1 MLTSR
6 MSRGEKIFQ
15 SINLVLLLALA
26 IATLFPFLYVVSVS
40 LTPLEVLAK
49 YGSFQV
55 IPRVITF
62 DAYRYLLS
70 TGLIPR
76 AFLNSVT
83 ITVLGTTVNL
93 VLTTLTAYPL
103 SRKRLPGRTFWLV
116 FVLIPMLFSGG
127 LVPLFILVRS
137 LGLLNTYWAV
147 VLPGAIWTYNLLVM
161 KSFFESLPE
170 EILESARIDG
180 ANDFRILI
188 RIVLPLS
195 KPVLATL
202 GLFYAVGHWNGFFYP
217 LMFLSDAKLQPLQ
230 VILRNVLLDLMMD
243 DLPEVLEKLEL
254 LPGQTLKMA
263 AIVLSVLPLLVVYPW
278 IQKYFT
284 KGVLLGA
291 IKG

>member
-1 MLTSR
+1 
-6 MSRGEKIFQ
+6 
-15 SINLVLLLALA
+15 
-26 IATLFPFLYVVSVS
+26 
-40 LTPLEVLAK
+40 
-49 YGSFQV
+49 
-55 IPRVITF
+55 
-62 DAYRYLLS
+62 
-70 TGLIPR
+70 
-76 AFLNSVT
+76 
-83 ITVLGTTVNL
+83 
-93 VLTTLTAYPL
+93 
-103 SRKRLPGRTFWLV
+103 
-116 FVLIPMLFSGG
+116 
-127 LVPLFILVRS
+127 VRS

>member
-83 ITVLGTTVNL
+83 ITMLGTTVNL

-180 ANDFRILI
+180 ANDFRILM

>member
-1 MLTSR
+1 MLMSR
-6 MSRGEKIFQ
+6 MSRGEKILQ
-15 SINLVLLLALA
+15 SINLALLLALA

-40 LTPLEVLAK
+40 LTPLGVLAQ

-55 IPRVITF
+55 IPRAITF
-62 DAYRYLLS
+62 DAYRYLFS

-127 LVPLFILVRS
+127 LVPLFILVRN

-180 ANDFRILI
+180 ANDFRILV

>member
-1 MLTSR
+1 
-6 MSRGEKIFQ
+6 MSRGEKVFHV
-15 SINLVLLLALA
+15 INLGLLMLLA

-40 LTPLEVLAK
+40 LTPLRVLAK
-49 YGSFQV
+49 YGSFQI
-55 IPRVITF
+55 IPRAITL

-83 ITVLGTTVNL
+83 ITVLGTTINL
-93 VLTTLTAYPL
+93 VLTTLMAYPL
-103 SRKRLPGRTFWLV
+103 SRKRLPGRTFWLG

-147 VLPGAIWTYNLLVM
+147 ILPGAIWTYNLLVM

-170 EILESARIDG
+170 GILESARIDG
-180 ANDFRILI
+180 ANDFRILL

-217 LMFLSDAKLQPLQ
+217 LMFLTDAKLQPLQ
-230 VILRNVLLDLMMD
+230 VVLRNVLLDLLRD
-243 DLPEVLEKLEL
+243 DLPEVLEKIEL

-263 AIVLSVLPLLVVYPW
+263 AVVVSVLPLLVVYPW
-278 IQKYFT
+278 IQKHFT